1 MGPSPCEHLTVNI
14 SCRDMP
20 VRATA
25 PGAAARAVR
34 PFVRPHLKT
43 HQLAFL
49 VHLDD
54 ERRLA
59 RAAAAAGLTQP
70 AASKLLRQIEETLD
84 VRLFER
90 HARGVAPT
98 RYGEILVRHARRA
111 LSEIGLAHE
120 ELAALKAGR
129 TGKAAVGTI
138 VEPGASLVPTA
149 IAKLKQRYPGTLVH
163 VEIDDS
169 RQLVQRL
176 LQGHLD
182 MVVARLL
189 DAEAAD
195 QLAYEPLALDEP
207 HAVIA
212 GARHPLAGRKDLCLE
227 DLIEQPWIV
236 PPPGSLVRDKLAA
249 MFLHQG
255 LPQPSDIVEAASLP
269 VITALLE
276 QSRMIVALPEVSVA
290 SYCKAGILSVLMADL
305 PVGIGG
311 FGLITRRD
319 HELSPGACLMLTTLR
334 EAAARLYPGCGRT
347 EVTRGT

>member
-1 MGPSPCEHLTVNI
+1 MNI
-14 SCRDMP
+14 SRRDLSIR
-20 VRATA
+20 VRAL
-25 PGAAARAVR
+25 GAATHAVR
-34 PFVRPHLKT
+34 SFARPQLKT

-49 VHLDD
+49 VHLDE

-84 VRLFER
+84 VKLFER

-98 RYGEILVRHARRA
+98 RYGEILVRHARSA
-111 LSEIGLAHE
+111 LSEIGLARE

-138 VEPGASLVPTA
+138 VEPGANLVPAA
-149 IAKLKQRYPGTLVH
+149 IATLKQRYPGTLVR
-163 VEIDDS
+163 VEIDAS

-182 MVVARLL
+182 IAVARLL
-189 DAEAAD
+189 DAEAAEE
-195 QLAYEPLALDEP
+195 LTYEPLALDER

-212 GARHPLAGRKDLCLE
+212 SAQHPLAGRAHLRLE

-236 PPPGSLVRDKLAA
+236 PPPGSLVREKLAA

-255 LPQPSDIVEAASLP
+255 LPQPGDIVETSSVP
-269 VITALLE
+269 MITALLE
-276 QSRMIVALPEVSVA
+276 QGRMVVALPEVSVA
-290 SYCKAGILSVLMADL
+290 SYCKAAILKVLMSDL

-311 FGLITRRD
+311 FGLITRRNR
-319 HELSPGACLMLTTLR
+319 ELSPGARLMLSTLR
-334 EAAARLYPGCGRT
+334 EAAEKLYVGCERT
-347 EVTRGT
+347 EVMRQS